1 MFSDRLWPRAPLL
14 AGAYRPWLTDRGSL
28 TRRIQTRCTDFRVEV
43 VFQGLRAPVRDEAML
58 ASIRDQNLATF
69 TGEGKID
76 LTKPI
81 WSQMC

>member
-1 MFSDRLWPRAPLL
+1 MYSTKKML
-14 AGAYRPWLTDRGSL
+14 AYYVGGWVIGTAICCITIALHNRK
-28 TRRIQTRCTDFRVEV
+28 VM
-43 VFQGLRAPVRDEAML
+43 RDEAML

>member
-1 MFSDRLWPRAPLL
+1 MYSTKKML
-14 AGAYRPWLTDRGSL
+14 AYYVGGWVIGTAIGCIAMALHNRK
-28 TRRIQTRCTDFRVEV
+28 VM
-43 VFQGLRAPVRDEAML
+43 RDEAML

-81 WSQMC
+81 RSQMC

>member
-1 MFSDRLWPRAPLL
+1 MYSTKEML
-14 AGAYRPWLTDRGSL
+14 AYYVGGWVIGTAIGCIAMALHNRK
-28 TRRIQTRCTDFRVEV
+28 VM
-43 VFQGLRAPVRDEAML
+43 RDEAML

>member
-1 MFSDRLWPRAPLL
+1 MYSTKKML
-14 AGAYRPWLTDRGSL
+14 AYYVGGWVIGTAIGCIAMALHNRK
-28 TRRIQTRCTDFRVEV
+28 VM
-43 VFQGLRAPVRDEAML
+43 RDEAML

-81 WSQMC
+81 SSQMC

>member
-1 MFSDRLWPRAPLL
+1 MYSTKKMLDYYVGGWVI
-14 AGAYRPWLTDRGSL
+14 GAAIGCIVMVLHNRK
-28 TRRIQTRCTDFRVEV
+28 VM
-43 VFQGLRAPVRDEAML
+43 RDEAML
-58 ASIRDQNLATF
+58 ASMKAYDPMATF

>member
-1 MFSDRLWPRAPLL
+1 MYSTKEML
-14 AGAYRPWLTDRGSL
+14 AYYVGGWVIGTAIGCIAMALHNRK
-28 TRRIQTRCTDFRVEV
+28 VM
-43 VFQGLRAPVRDEAML
+43 RDEAML

-69 TGEGKID
+69 PGEGKID

>member
-1 MFSDRLWPRAPLL
+1 MYSTKKML
-14 AGAYRPWLTDRGSL
+14 AYYVGGWVIGTAIGCIAMALHNRK
-28 TRRIQTRCTDFRVEV
+28 VM
-43 VFQGLRAPVRDEAML
+43 RDEAML

>member
-1 MFSDRLWPRAPLL
+1 MYSTKKML
-14 AGAYRPWLTDRGSL
+14 AYYVGGWVIGTAIGYIAMALHNRK
-28 TRRIQTRCTDFRVEV
+28 VM
-43 VFQGLRAPVRDEAML
+43 RDEAML